1 MPIIEVHLLEGYED
15 SAQQRLAEAL
25 TDASRLVVPAP
36 PEAITVMFHTMSVNE
51 YYRGRTRRT
60 PAPAL
65 PDPCVLVKQFLE
77 HLGDRRLSD
86 AKSMV
91 SENFVM
97 QFPGAAPMQD
107 FGALVDWAASR
118 YQSIEKQIE
127 STEAFGAASGTTVVY
142 CRGTLSGVW
151 PDGSIFN
158 AIRFVDRFELIDG
171 FITRQEVWNDLAEIR
186 AQAARD
192 TL

>member
-51 YYRGRTRRT
+51 YYRGRSRRT
-60 PAPAL
+60 PAPSL
-65 PDPCVLVKQFLE
+65 
-77 HLGDRRLSD
+77 
-86 AKSMV
+86 
-91 SENFVM
+91 ENFVM

-107 FGALVDWAASR
+107 FEALMDWAASR

-171 FITRQEVWNDLAEIR
+171 FITRQEVWNDLAEVR